1 VKTLVSRPRCEAP
14 AIPEM
19 ESKIMGNNP
28 APDTPLKNTLNPLYD
43 TNATKRSLN
52 CSRWKL
58 WDLCRNDPEFP
69 KPREIAG
76 KNQWFGNE
84 IEAYKKSRPRRIY
97 AAVVAVLAVVS
108 LAAPFLADFL
118 A

>member
-1 VKTLVSRPRCEAP
+1 MTNVTPTPRIILDAP
-14 AIPEM
+14 A
-19 ESKIMGNNP
+19 
-28 APDTPLKNTLNPLYD
+28 TQ
-43 TNATKRSLN
+43 RSLN

-69 KPREIAG
+69 PPRDIAG
-76 KNQWFGNE
+76 KRSWFQDE
-84 IEAYKKSRPRRIY
+84 IEVYKESRPRRIY

-108 LAAPFLADFL
+108 VSAPFLADFL

>member
-1 VKTLVSRPRCEAP
+1 
-14 AIPEM
+14 
-19 ESKIMGNNP
+19 MGNKP
-28 APDTPLKNTLNPLYD
+28 APDTSTNIPNPLYN
-43 TNATKRSLN
+43 TAATMRALN

-69 KPREIAG
+69 KPRDIAG

-108 LAAPFLADFL
+108 VALSFANFLA
-118 A
+118 